1 MGRKYVYYSKKDIMI
16 DSEISKEYI
25 RIKKEMLKLEK
36 ELQPIEDRLKEE
48 LRDTMRK
55 VDVDKFISNGLE
67 VKLTK
72 DTTRNNFDTT
82 TFKKDYVEL
91 YNKYLKTTDVK
102 GSLSINLERGI

>member
-16 DSEISKEYI
+16 DTEISQEYI
-25 RIKKEMLKLEK
+25 RLKKEMLKLEK

-48 LRDTMRK
+48 LRETMRK

-72 DTTRNNFDTT
+72 DSIRNNFDS
-82 TFKKDYVEL
+82 KALKEDNLEL
-91 YNKYLKTTDVK
+91 YNKYIKTTNVK
-102 GSLSINLERGI
+102 GSLSIELERGV

>member
-1 MGRKYVYYSKKDIMI
+1 MI

-55 VDVDKFISNGLE
+55 VEVDNFVSNGLE

-72 DTTRNNFDTT
+72 DTIRNNFDS
-82 TFKKDYVEL
+82 KALKEDNLEL
-91 YNKYLKTTDVK
+91 YNKYIKTTNVK
-102 GSLSINLERGI
+102 GSLSIELERGV

>member
-25 RIKKEMLKLEK
+25 RLRKEMLRLEK

-72 DTTRNNFDTT
+72 DSVRNNFDS
-82 TFKKDYVEL
+82 KALKEDDLEL
-91 YNKYLKTTDVK
+91 YNKYLKTTNVK
-102 GSLSINLERGI
+102 GSLSIELERGV

>member
-48 LRDTMRK
+48 LRETMKK
-55 VDVDKFISNGLE
+55 VEVSNFISNGLE

-72 DTTRNNFDTT
+72 DTIRNNFDTT
-82 TFKKDYVEL
+82 RFKEDNIQL
-91 YNKYLKTTDVK
+91 YNQYLKPTNVK

>member
-72 DTTRNNFDTT
+72 DSVRNNFDS
-82 TFKKDYVEL
+82 KALKEDNLEL
-91 YNKYLKTTDVK
+91 YNKYIKTTNVK
-102 GSLSINLERGI
+102 GSLSIELERGV

>member
-55 VDVDKFISNGLE
+55 VDVDKFVSNGLE

-72 DTTRNNFDTT
+72 DSVRNNFDSKS
-82 TFKKDYVEL
+82 FKEDNIQL
-91 YNKYLKTTDVK
+91 YNQYLKPTNVK
-102 GSLSINLERGI
+102 GSLSIELERGI

>member
-48 LRDTMRK
+48 LRETMKK
-55 VDVDKFISNGLE
+55 VEVSNFISNGLE

-72 DTTRNNFDTT
+72 DTIRNNFDTT
-82 TFKKDYVEL
+82 RFKEDNIQL
-91 YNKYLKTTDVK
+91 YNKYLKPTNVK
-102 GSLSINLERGI
+102 GSLSIELERGI

>member
-48 LRDTMRK
+48 LRETMKK
-55 VDVDKFISNGLE
+55 VEVSNFISNGLE

-72 DTTRNNFDTT
+72 DSIRNNFDS
-82 TFKKDYVEL
+82 KALKEDNLEL
-91 YNKYLKTTDVK
+91 YNKYIKTTNVK
-102 GSLSINLERGI
+102 GSLSIELERGV

>member
-72 DTTRNNFDTT
+72 DTIRNNFDTIR
-82 TFKKDYVEL
+82 FKEDNINL
-91 YNKYLKTTDVK
+91 YNQYLKPTNVK

>member
-48 LRDTMRK
+48 LRDPIRK
-55 VDVDKFISNGLE
+55 IDVDKFISNGLE

-72 DTTRNNFDTT
+72 DSIRNNFDS
-82 TFKKDYVEL
+82 KALKEDNLEL
-91 YNKYLKTTDVK
+91 YNKYIKTTNVK
-102 GSLSINLERGI
+102 GSLSIELERGV

>member
-25 RIKKEMLKLEK
+25 RIKKEMLRLEK
-36 ELQPIEDRLKEE
+36 ELQPIEERLKEE

-55 VDVDKFISNGLE
+55 IDVDKFVSNGLE

-72 DTTRNNFDTT
+72 DSVRNNFDSKS
-82 TFKKDYVEL
+82 FKEDNLEL
-91 YNKYLKTTDVK
+91 YNKYIKTTNVK
-102 GSLSINLERGI
+102 GSLSIELERGV

>member
-16 DSEISKEYI
+16 DTEISKEYI
-25 RIKKEMLKLEK
+25 RLKKEMLKLEK
-36 ELQPIEDRLKEE
+36 ELKPIEDRLKEE

-55 VDVDKFISNGLE
+55 VEVDNFVSNGLE

-72 DTTRNNFDTT
+72 DTIRNNFDTSK
-82 TFKKDYVEL
+82 FKEDNIKL
-91 YNKYLKTTDVK
+91 YNEYLKPTSVK

>member
-48 LRDTMRK
+48 LRETMKK
-55 VDVDKFISNGLE
+55 VEVSNFISNGLE

-72 DTTRNNFDTT
+72 DTIRNNFDS
-82 TFKKDYVEL
+82 KALKEDDIDL
-91 YNKYLKTTDVK
+91 YNKYIKTTNVK
-102 GSLSINLERGI
+102 GSLSIELERGV

>member
-55 VDVDKFISNGLE
+55 IDVDKFISNGLE

-72 DTTRNNFDTT
+72 DSVRNNFDS
-82 TFKKDYVEL
+82 KALKEDNLEL
-91 YNKYLKTTDVK
+91 YNKYIKTTNVK
-102 GSLSINLERGI
+102 GNLSINLERGI

>member
-25 RIKKEMLKLEK
+25 RLKKEMLKLEK
-36 ELQPIEDRLKEE
+36 ELQTIEDRLKEE

-55 VDVDKFISNGLE
+55 IDVDKFISNGLE

-72 DTTRNNFDTT
+72 DSVRNNFDS
-82 TFKKDYVEL
+82 KSLKEDKLEL
-91 YNKYLKTTDVK
+91 YNKYIKTTNVK
-102 GSLSINLERGI
+102 GSLSIELERGV